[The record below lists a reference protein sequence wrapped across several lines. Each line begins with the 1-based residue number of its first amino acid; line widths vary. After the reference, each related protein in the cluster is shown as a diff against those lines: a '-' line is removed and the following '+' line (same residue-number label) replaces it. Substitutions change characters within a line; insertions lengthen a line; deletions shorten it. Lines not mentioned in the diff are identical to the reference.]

1 MEKNFKDVM
10 QGTYFAYE
18 LFNNQFIQ
26 CIKKTSKTALVLI
39 DDKKNFIM
47 YFGKNEKVKE
57 LNRVYIPYID

>member
-1 MEKNFKDVM
+1 MEKDFKDVM
-10 QGTYFAYE
+10 QGKYFSYE

-39 DDKKNFIM
+39 DDKENFIM
-47 YFGKNEKVKE
+47 YFSKNEKVKE

>member
-1 MEKNFKDVM
+1 MLKNFSDVM

-26 CIKKTSKTALVLI
+26 CIKKTSRTALVLL

-57 LNRVYIPYID
+57 LNRVYIPYI

>member
-1 MEKNFKDVM
+1 MLKNFNDVM

-39 DDKKNFIM
+39 NDKENFIM

-57 LNRVYIPYID
+57 LNRVYIPYI